1 MNKAAIYSHINLL
14 RLRINEILFNYPFK
28 ELICNEIINAS
39 IIAIGEVD
47 NSGFDDRETAKKMV
61 RMQIENFFKPKN
73 ISLVVDKYWNE
84 RLIYGFTRIN
94 PTKDNLIRFRS
105 VVDITK
111 PSVLEIKYTMLNAVQ
126 NADLSRVQLDI
137 DLNRQSNK
145 IPKWIIASVIVG
157 FVAIFMVLFLFATNS
172 RYIKT
177 GDCVVFD
184 KWKSEYIEY

>member
-1 MNKAAIYSHINLL
+1 
-14 RLRINEILFNYPFK
+14 
-28 ELICNEIINAS
+28 
-39 IIAIGEVD
+39 
-47 NSGFDDRETAKKMV
+47 MV

-84 RLIYGFTRIN
+84 RLIYGFTRVN

-126 NADLSRVQLDI
+126 NADLSRVQRDI

-157 FVAIFMVLFLFATNS
+157 LVAIFMVLFLFATNS